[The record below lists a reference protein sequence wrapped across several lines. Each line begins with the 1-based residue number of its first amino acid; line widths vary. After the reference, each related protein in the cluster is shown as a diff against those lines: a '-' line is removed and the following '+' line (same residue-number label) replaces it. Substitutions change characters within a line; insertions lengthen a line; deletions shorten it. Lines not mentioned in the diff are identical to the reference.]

1 MEYPKKTKEQE
12 KAREL
17 FNFYWCGFVAY
28 TDLPK
33 TAAKSMAIKVV
44 DEILNTEIG
53 DNVEQH
59 KFWNEVKKEIELIQ
73 LIQL

>member
-1 MEYPKKTKEQE
+1 MKYPKKTKEQE

-33 TAAKSMAIKVV
+33 SAAKSMAIKVV
-44 DEILNTEIG
+44 DEIIDALESHVYFG
-53 DNVEQH
+53 EEQH
-59 KFWNEVKKEIELIQ
+59 SFFVKVKEEIELI
-73 LIQL
+73 

>member
-1 MEYPKKTKEQE
+1 MEYPKRTLEQE

-33 TAAKSMAIKVV
+33 TAAKSMAIKVA
-44 DEILNTEIG
+44 DEFIKHSEKYGREDETNFFIG
-53 DNVEQH
+53 
-59 KFWNEVKKEIELIQ
+59 VKKEIELI
-73 LIQL
+73 

>member
-1 MEYPKKTKEQE
+1 MQYPKKTKEQE

-44 DEILNTEIG
+44 DEILLSGKDVDEFC
-53 DNVEQH
+53 DS
-59 KFWNEVKKEIELIQ
+59 FWLSVKKEIELI
-73 LIQL
+73 

>member
-44 DEILNTEIG
+44 DEIIDALENHGYFEE
-53 DNVEQH
+53 EQYN
-59 KFWNEVKKEIELIQ
+59 FFVKVKEELELI
-73 LIQL
+73 